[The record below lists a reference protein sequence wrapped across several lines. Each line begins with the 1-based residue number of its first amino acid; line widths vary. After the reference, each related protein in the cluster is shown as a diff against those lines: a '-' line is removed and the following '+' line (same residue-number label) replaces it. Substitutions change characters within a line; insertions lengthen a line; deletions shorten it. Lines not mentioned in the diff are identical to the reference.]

1 VGPAL
6 FLGGGLAWGW
16 SRLAGQFPLRWV
28 AGAAIGALVVLAIA
42 EVRERVAT
50 WRTPQA
56 LWADAVR
63 KAPQSSRAWNNLAS
77 ALRTESLGEAL
88 QAARRS
94 VALDPSNS
102 VALANLANLEVLC
115 PRGRIPE

>member
-1 VGPAL
+1 MEDSAGA
-6 FLGGGLAWGW
+6 LGGC
-16 SRLAGQFPLRWV
+16 R
-28 AGAAIGALVVLAIA
+28 
-42 EVRERVAT
+42 
-50 WRTPQA
+50 
-56 LWADAVR
+56 R